1 MAGKEQK
8 SKIKTVDA
16 IIQSIFI
23 IALIV
28 IVVFMIIEINNL
40 QGTARVINY
49 SGLVRGA
56 TQREV
61 KLEITGNGD
70 DELITYLDKI
80 LGDLRYEDSDYDL
93 VSLHDVDY
101 NRKLDI
107 QIDYWKNLKEEIYKV
122 RQYGYENT
130 DIVAM
135 SEEYFTLADE
145 TVSAAEKYSE
155 GIAHKIR
162 QLEIASVVDMAILVL
177 MIIIQSVRTI
187 GISAR
192 NNVLE
197 QKAYLDIH
205 TGLSNKSKCEELLND
220 KRFINN
226 PQACI
231 MFDIN
236 NLKIANDT
244 FGHSVGDQMI
254 NNFARL
260 LRNTVPDKDFVG
272 RYGGDEF
279 VAVIYDTDKERIGE
293 ILAGLKREV
302 DQFNTN
308 APSVMISY
316 AYGWAI
322 STDYTECTLRTL
334 FDKADKYMYDNKQR
348 SKMGKT
354 V

>member
-16 IIQSIFI
+16 ILQSIFI

-28 IVVFMIIEINNL
+28 IVVFMIIEVNNL

-80 LGDLRYEDSDYDL
+80 LGGLRYEDGDYDL
-93 VSLHDVDY
+93 VSLHDADY

-107 QIDYWKNLKEEIYKV
+107 QIDYWKNLKEEIYNI

-130 DIVAM
+130 DIVTM

-145 TVSAAEKYSE
+145 TVSAAERYSE

-177 MIIIQSVRTI
+177 MIIIQSVRAI

-192 NNVLE
+192 NKVLE

-205 TGLSNKSKCEELLND
+205 TGLPNKSKCEELLND
-220 KRFINN
+220 KHFINDA
-226 PQACI
+226 QACI
-231 MFDIN
+231 MFDLN
-236 NLKIANDT
+236 NLKMANDT

-254 NNFARL
+254 LNFARL
-260 LRNTVPDKDFVG
+260 LRNAVPDKDFVG

-279 VAVIYDTDKERIGE
+279 VAVIYDTDKEKIDE
-293 ILAGLKREV
+293 ILGELKREV
-302 DQFNTN
+302 EQFNTN
-308 APSVMISY
+308 APSVLISY

-334 FDKADKYMYDNKQR
+334 FDKADKYMYNNKQR
-348 SKMGKT
+348 SKMGRT

>member
-1 MAGKEQK
+1 
-8 SKIKTVDA
+8 
-16 IIQSIFI
+16 
-23 IALIV
+23 
-28 IVVFMIIEINNL
+28 
-40 QGTARVINY
+40 
-49 SGLVRGA
+49 
-56 TQREV
+56 
-61 KLEITGNGD
+61 
-70 DELITYLDKI
+70 
-80 LGDLRYEDSDYDL
+80 
-93 VSLHDVDY
+93 
-101 NRKLDI
+101 
-107 QIDYWKNLKEEIYKV
+107 
-122 RQYGYENT
+122 
-130 DIVAM
+130 M

-260 LRNTVPDKDFVG
+260 LRNAVPDKDFVG